1 MKTCEIIFW
10 ISLFI
15 VFYTYIGYGMLLY
28 VLVRLKECFRKT
40 VIPPLPEDSRLPELT
55 LFIAAYNEEDVIDD
69 KMRNCLALDYPA
81 DKLHILWV
89 TDGSNDRTNER
100 LSRWPQAPCFI
111 SPKDRQDRRS
121 EPCIH
126 FVTTPIVVFT
136 DANTHLNREA
146 LRKIVHAFANPET
159 GCVAGEKRIA
169 VQAKD
174 NAASGGEGLYWKY
187 ESASRSFDSRLYSA

>member
-69 KMRNCLALDYPA
+69 KMRNCLALDSFG
-81 DKLHILWV
+81 L
-89 TDGSNDRTNER
+89 RTAATTIPTSVFR
-100 LSRWPQAPCFI
+100 AGRRPPCFI
-111 SPKDRQDRRS
+111 SPKDRAR
-121 EPCIH
+121 P
-126 FVTTPIVVFT
+126 P
-136 DANTHLNREA
+136 L
-146 LRKIVHAFANPET
+146 
-159 GCVAGEKRIA
+159 
-169 VQAKD
+169 
-174 NAASGGEGLYWKY
+174 
-187 ESASRSFDSRLYSA
+187 

>member
-40 VIPPLPEDSRLPELT
+40 VIPPLPADSRLPELT

-81 DKLHILWV
+81 DKLHIL
-89 TDGSNDRTNER
+89 GLRTAATTIPTSVFR
-100 LSRWPQAPCFI
+100 AGLRPPCFI
-111 SPKDRQDRRS
+111 SPKDKAR
-121 EPCIH
+121 P
-126 FVTTPIVVFT
+126 P
-136 DANTHLNREA
+136 L
-146 LRKIVHAFANPET
+146 
-159 GCVAGEKRIA
+159 
-169 VQAKD
+169 
-174 NAASGGEGLYWKY
+174 
-187 ESASRSFDSRLYSA
+187 